1 MIQGT
6 LVLHRSRMRTTLQED
21 ENISTW
27 EKHMDQAVSCQRR
40 KRYIRKA
47 MEKWGHIAIMRE
59 TAVEEIGLR

>member
-1 MIQGT
+1 
-6 LVLHRSRMRTTLQED
+6 MRTTLQED

-27 EKHMDQAVSCQRR
+27 EKHMDQVVSCQRR